1 MNLKRIN
8 LVKIGNNTVLH
19 SLTKNLAYTG
29 RAIIACTD
37 TWDEPDTID
46 GCNKGKFYLL
56 TKGYKIIEV
65 IRIRD
70 KHMVSLSEVK
80 YFKGLTV
87 VCEVIEHELDFE
99 EFVRKYD
106 KGFLNIYKDKLK
118 A

>member
-29 RAIIACTD
+29 KAIIACTEN
-37 TWDEPDTID
+37 WEEPETVD
-46 GCNKGKFYLL
+46 GCHKGKFYLL
-56 TKGYKIIEV
+56 SKDYKIIEV
-65 IRIRD
+65 IRVKD
-70 KHMVSLSEVK
+70 MHYVSLSQVK

-87 VCEVIEHELDFE
+87 VCEVIEHEMDFE

-106 KGFLNIYKDKLK
+106 KGFLNIYKDKLRV
-118 A
+118 